1 MRWLIVGCGALGA
14 CHLAETPEGA
24 AGGPAD
30 TTQRFS
36 IAACV
41 LTPDSVKVT
50 PNGDF
55 SFTNQ
60 DDVDHTITGADGQVW
75 VIAKAH
81 RVSSIIGI
89 TKSGRWPFSVSDC
102 PKGGT
107 VVVE

>member
-1 MRWLIVGCGALGA
+1 MVRWLLLGCGLGA
-14 CHLAETPEGA
+14 CHLAETPERA
-24 AGGPAD
+24 LPDPVDD
-30 TTQRFS
+30 TPRIT

-41 LTPDSVKVT
+41 LTPELVKVT

-81 RVSSIIGI
+81 RASSIIGI
-89 TKSGRWPFSVSDC
+89 TKVGSWPVSVSDC

-107 VVVE
+107 VVVQ